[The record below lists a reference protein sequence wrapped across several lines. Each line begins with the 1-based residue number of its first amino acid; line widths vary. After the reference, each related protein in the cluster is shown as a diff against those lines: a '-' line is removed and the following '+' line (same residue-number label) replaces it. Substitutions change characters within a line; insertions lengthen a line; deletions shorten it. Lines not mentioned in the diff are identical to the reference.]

1 MKKVKSEKKNN
12 NFIGGNSRI
21 KELNKRKVRV
31 LLRIF
36 VYSENTSVKEAKGS
50 F

>member
-21 KELNKRKVRV
+21 KELSNNKLKLDFEILSHRN
-31 LLRIF
+31 F
-36 VYSENTSVKEAKGS
+36 Y
-50 F
+50 